1 MKLSEICI
9 HRPVFAWVLTLVVV
23 LLGLV
28 TGDRLQVRQY
38 PKMEKNYVTI
48 KMTYHGAGPEIIES
62 QITRV
67 IEEAVAGVEGIDTIT
82 SKSDSETS
90 EVSIEIAEGRDL
102 DSATND
108 IRDRLSKWRDRF
120 PDAAQEPILTKAGS
134 NEKSIVSL
142 ALISNKLTE
151 SELYS
156 YAQNEISHAL
166 EAVPGVARVD
176 VYGAGDYQ
184 MSVKLDPQKMA
195 FYNLTVLDVANALEK
210 QNIESPAGKIVNQDR
225 EYVVTTVAD
234 LQSPEEFMEIPIVN
248 KANTVVKLK
257 DVGDTVL
264 DKSNKRVMAR
274 FNGEKVVTLSIISQ
288 SAANPIQVA
297 RGVKAKYEEV
307 LRQIPSGVKF
317 SIAYD
322 STTFIERSLHEV
334 YHTIFD
340 AILLVVLVVFVFLRS
355 VRAALIPLL
364 TVPISLIGALFIM
377 YVCGF
382 TINSMTLMSMVLAIG
397 LVVDDAI
404 VVLENVYKYI
414 ERGLTPIQAAIE
426 GTKEVSFAVIAMTL
440 TLCAVYAPVALAQ
453 GETGK
458 YLKEF
463 SITLAGAVL
472 LSGFVALT
480 LSPMMCSKTL
490 VERGKE
496 GAWKTKN
503 PYLLL
508 LKNYISKLN
517 TTKWLSQIE
526 KKYEDALENVLNN
539 RKRAM
544 AVAVLFSAFGYFI
557 YAFMPSEQKPY
568 QDVGMFSYEGHAPQT
583 ATLQYTQRYVDA
595 VDKVL
600 GQFPEIESRQYVI
613 TNPTFE
619 GVAIIKD
626 RCGKTT
632 EEIMKEVS
640 IRSNE
645 VSGID
650 IKFTAGRGSGDDSS
664 RYISFVVRGNKS
676 HRELR
681 ELSDNLIQEILA
693 SGIAS
698 NVRTM
703 NNNEAEDYTIEINR
717 EKAALLH
724 IDPKAIA
731 NTISGLIQGR
741 VATKFKRENKLHD
754 VMVEITEEDKRSPD
768 QLTDIYVKAYND
780 REEFLIPI
788 AELINVYAR
797 TGPVTIYRYNR
808 TRSCTVVPF
817 LQPTVSLGDAID
829 VIRTVAHKTL
839 PDDVYID
846 FVDETKRFLTESNTM
861 AMIFLLALSF
871 IYLVMAAQFES
882 WKDPLIIMLTVPL
895 TLVGGIITLA
905 CINGTIN
912 MFSNIGFLT
921 LVGLITK
928 HGILIVDFANKL
940 VAKGKT
946 YREAVKE
953 AAIMRLRPVLMT
965 TFAMVLGSLPLALA
979 RGAGC
984 ELRIPLG
991 SVIVGGMMVG
1001 TVFTIFIVP
1010 VVYTYISQWSLAKTQ
1025 VALIKIY
1032 NDARRIFDTERHS

>member
-1 MKLSEICI
+1 MKLSEVCI
-9 HRPVFAWVLTLVVV
+9 QRPVFAWVLTLIVVM
-23 LLGLV
+23 LGLV

-67 IEEAVAGVEGIDTIT
+67 IEEAVAGIEGIETIS
-82 SKSDSETS
+82 SKSDSENS

-120 PDAAQEPILTKAGS
+120 PDAAQEAILTKAGS

-142 ALISNKLTE
+142 ALISTKLSE

-184 MSVKLDPQKMA
+184 MSVRLDPQKMA
-195 FYNLTVLDVANALEK
+195 FYNLTVIDVINAIEK
-210 QNIESPAGKIVNQDR
+210 QNIESPAGKIINNDR

-234 LQSPEEFMEIPIVN
+234 LQSPEEFKEIPIVN
-248 KANTVVKLK
+248 KKNNIVKLK
-257 DVGDTVL
+257 DIGEAQL
-264 DKSNKRVMAR
+264 DKSNKRVLAR
-274 FNGEKVVTLSIISQ
+274 FNGERVVTLSVISQ
-288 SAANPIQVA
+288 TSANPIQVA
-297 RGVKAKYEEV
+297 RGIKAKHDELQHQV
-307 LRQIPSGVKF
+307 PSNVKF

-334 YHTIFD
+334 YHTIFE
-340 AILLVVLVVFVFLRS
+340 AILLVVFVVFIFLRS
-355 VRAALIPLL
+355 LRAALIPLI
-364 TVPISLIGALFIM
+364 TVPISLIGSLFIM
-377 YVCGF
+377 YLCGF
-382 TINSMTLMSMVLAIG
+382 TINCMTLMSMVLAIG

-404 VVLENVYKYI
+404 VILENVYKYI
-414 ERGLTPIQAAIE
+414 ERGFTPIKAAIE

-480 LSPMMCSKTL
+480 LSPMMCSRTL
-490 VERGKE
+490 IANDEKKSE
-496 GAWKTKN
+496 SKN
-503 PYLLL
+503 KYILLI
-508 LKNYISKLN
+508 KSYVSKLDASESI
-517 TTKWLSQIE
+517 KKIE
-526 KKYEDALENVLNN
+526 LKYADALDKVLRN
-539 RKRAM
+539 RRKALLFAM
-544 AVAVLFSAFGYFI
+544 LFSVFGYFV

-583 ATLQYTQRYVDA
+583 STLTYTQRYVDA
-595 VDKVL
+595 VDKVISEI
-600 GQFPEIESRQYVI
+600 PEIESRQYVI

-626 RCGKTT
+626 RSGRTT
-632 EEIMKEVS
+632 EEIMKEVAAKS
-640 IRSNE
+640 DE
-645 VSGID
+645 VSGVD
-650 IKFTAGRGSGDDSS
+650 VKFTSGRGGDDDSS
-664 RYISFVVRGNKS
+664 RYVSFVVRGNKS

-681 ELSDNLIQEILA
+681 EISDNFIAEIYA
-693 SGIAS
+693 SGIAQGIRS
-698 NVRTM
+698 M
-703 NNNEAEDYTIEINR
+703 NRNEAEDYTIEINR
-717 EKAALLH
+717 DKAAILN
-724 IDPKAIA
+724 IDPKSIA

-741 VATKFKRENKLHD
+741 VATKFKRDNKIHD
-754 VMVEITEEDKRSPD
+754 VLVEINEEEKRSPD
-768 QLTDIYVKAYND
+768 QLSDIYVKAYSD
-780 REEFLIPI
+780 REELLIPV

-797 TGPVTIYRYNR
+797 SGPVSIYRYNR
-808 TRSCTVVPF
+808 TRSCTIIPY
-817 LQPTVSLGDAID
+817 LMPSVSLGDAIG
-829 VIRTVAHKTL
+829 VIRDIADRTL
-839 PDDVYID
+839 PEDVFID
-846 FVDETKRFLTESNTM
+846 FINETKRFLTESNTM
-861 AMIFLLALSF
+861 ALIFMLALCF

-882 WKDPLIIMLTVPL
+882 WKDPFIIMLTVPL
-895 TLVGGIITLA
+895 TLVGGIVTLA
-905 CINGTIN
+905 CIDNTIN

-921 LVGLITK
+921 LIGLITK

-940 VAKGKT
+940 SAKGKT
-946 YREAVKE
+946 HIEAVKE
-953 AAIMRLRPVLMT
+953 AAVMRLRPVMMT

-984 ELRIPLG
+984 EIRIPLG
-991 SVIVGGMMVG
+991 AVIVGGMTVG
-1001 TVFTIFIVP
+1001 TLFTIFIVP
-1010 VVYTYISQWSLAKTQ
+1010 VVYSYVSEFSYANLKKFVKPYFAKCS
-1025 VALIKIY
+1025 KK
-1032 NDARRIFDTERHS
+1032 

>member
-1 MKLSEICI
+1 MKLSEVCI
-9 HRPVFAWVLTLVVV
+9 QRPVFAWVLTLIVVM
-23 LLGLV
+23 LGLV

-67 IEEAVAGVEGIDTIT
+67 IEEAVAGIEGIETIS
-82 SKSDSETS
+82 SKSDSENS

-120 PDAAQEPILTKAGS
+120 PDAAQEAILTKAGS

-142 ALISNKLTE
+142 ALISTKLSE

-184 MSVKLDPQKMA
+184 MSVRLDPQKMA
-195 FYNLTVLDVANALEK
+195 FYNLTVIDVINAIEK
-210 QNIESPAGKIVNQDR
+210 QNIESPAGKIINNDR

-234 LQSPEEFMEIPIVN
+234 LQSPEEFKEIPIVN
-248 KANTVVKLK
+248 KKNNIVKLK
-257 DVGDTVL
+257 DIGEAQL
-264 DKSNKRVMAR
+264 DKSNKRVLAR
-274 FNGEKVVTLSIISQ
+274 FNGERVVTLSVISQ
-288 SAANPIQVA
+288 TSANPIQVA
-297 RGVKAKYEEV
+297 RGIKAKHEELQHQV
-307 LRQIPSGVKF
+307 PSDVKF

-334 YHTIFD
+334 YHTIFE
-340 AILLVVLVVFVFLRS
+340 AILLVVFVVFIFLRS
-355 VRAALIPLL
+355 LRAALIPLI
-364 TVPISLIGALFIM
+364 TVPISLIGSLFIM
-377 YVCGF
+377 YLCGF
-382 TINSMTLMSMVLAIG
+382 TINCMTLMSMVLAIG

-404 VVLENVYKYI
+404 VILENVYKYI
-414 ERGLTPIQAAIE
+414 ERGFTPIKAAIE

-480 LSPMMCSKTL
+480 LSPMMCSRTL
-490 VERGKE
+490 VANDEKKAE
-496 GAWKTKN
+496 SKN
-503 PYLLL
+503 KYILLI
-508 LKNYISKLN
+508 KSYVSKLDASESI
-517 TTKWLSQIE
+517 KKIE
-526 KKYEDALENVLNN
+526 LKYADALDKVLRN
-539 RKRAM
+539 RRKALLFAM
-544 AVAVLFSAFGYFI
+544 LFSAFGYFV
-557 YAFMPSEQKPY
+557 YVFMPSEQKPY

-583 ATLQYTQRYVDA
+583 STLTYTQRYVDA
-595 VDKVL
+595 VDKVISEI
-600 GQFPEIESRQYVI
+600 PEIESRQYVI

-619 GVAIIKD
+619 GIAIIKD
-626 RCGKTT
+626 RSGRTT

-640 IRSNE
+640 EKSNE
-645 VSGID
+645 VSGVD
-650 IKFTAGRGSGDDSS
+650 VKFTSGRGGGDDSS
-664 RYISFVVRGNKS
+664 RYVSFVVRGNKS

-681 ELSDNLIQEILA
+681 EISDNFIAEIYA
-693 SGIAS
+693 SGIAQGIRS
-698 NVRTM
+698 M
-703 NNNEAEDYTIEINR
+703 NRNEAEDYTIEINR
-717 EKAALLH
+717 DKAAILN
-724 IDPKAIA
+724 IDPKSIA

-741 VATKFKRENKLHD
+741 VATKFKRDNKIHD
-754 VMVEITEEDKRSPD
+754 VLVEINEEEKRSPD
-768 QLTDIYVKAYND
+768 QLSDIYVKAYSD
-780 REEFLIPI
+780 REELLIPV

-797 TGPVTIYRYNR
+797 SGPVSIYRYNR
-808 TRSCTVVPF
+808 TRSCTIIPY
-817 LQPTVSLGDAID
+817 LMPSVSLGDAIG
-829 VIRTVAHKTL
+829 VIRDIADRTL
-839 PDDVYID
+839 PEDVFID
-846 FVDETKRFLTESNTM
+846 FINETKRFLTESNTM
-861 AMIFLLALSF
+861 ALIFMLALCF

-882 WKDPLIIMLTVPL
+882 WKDPFIIMLTVPL
-895 TLVGGIITLA
+895 TLVGGIVTLA
-905 CINGTIN
+905 CIDNTIN

-921 LVGLITK
+921 LIGLITK

-940 VAKGKT
+940 SAKGKT
-946 YREAVKE
+946 HIEAVKE
-953 AAIMRLRPVLMT
+953 AAVMRLRPVMMT

-984 ELRIPLG
+984 EIRIPLG
-991 SVIVGGMMVG
+991 AVIVGGMTVG
-1001 TVFTIFIVP
+1001 TLFTIFIVP
-1010 VVYTYISQWSLAKTQ
+1010 VVYSYVSEFSYANLKKFVRPYFAKG
-1025 VALIKIY
+1025 LKK
-1032 NDARRIFDTERHS
+1032 

>member
-1 MKLSEICI
+1 MKLSEVCI
-9 HRPVFAWVLTLVVV
+9 QRPVFAWVLTLIVVM
-23 LLGLV
+23 LGLV

-67 IEEAVAGVEGIDTIT
+67 IEEAVAGIEGIETIS
-82 SKSDSETS
+82 SKSDSENS

-120 PDAAQEPILTKAGS
+120 PDAAQEAILTKAGS

-142 ALISNKLTE
+142 ALISTKLSE

-184 MSVKLDPQKMA
+184 MSVRLDPQKMA
-195 FYNLTVLDVANALEK
+195 FYNLTVIDVINAIEK
-210 QNIESPAGKIVNQDR
+210 QNIESPAGKIINNDR

-234 LQSPEEFMEIPIVN
+234 LQSPEEFKEIPIVN
-248 KANTVVKLK
+248 KKNNIVKLK
-257 DVGDTVL
+257 DIGEAQL
-264 DKSNKRVMAR
+264 DKSNKRVLAR
-274 FNGEKVVTLSIISQ
+274 FNGERVVTLSVISQ
-288 SAANPIQVA
+288 TSANPIQVA
-297 RGVKAKYEEV
+297 RGIKAKHDELQHQV
-307 LRQIPSGVKF
+307 PSNVKF

-334 YHTIFD
+334 YHTIFE
-340 AILLVVLVVFVFLRS
+340 AILLVVFVVFIFLRS
-355 VRAALIPLL
+355 LRAALIPLI
-364 TVPISLIGALFIM
+364 TVPISLIGSLFIM
-377 YVCGF
+377 YLCGF
-382 TINSMTLMSMVLAIG
+382 TINCMTLMSMVLAIG

-404 VVLENVYKYI
+404 VILENVYKYI
-414 ERGLTPIQAAIE
+414 ERGFTPIKAAIE

-480 LSPMMCSKTL
+480 LSPMMCSRTL
-490 VERGKE
+490 ISNDEKKSE
-496 GAWKTKN
+496 SKN
-503 PYLLL
+503 KYILLI
-508 LKNYISKLN
+508 KSYVSKLD
-517 TTKWLSQIE
+517 TSESIKKIE
-526 KKYEDALENVLNN
+526 LKYADALDKVLRN
-539 RKRAM
+539 RRKALLFAM
-544 AVAVLFSAFGYFI
+544 LFSVFGYFV

-583 ATLQYTQRYVDA
+583 STLTYTQRYVDA
-595 VDKVL
+595 VDKVISEI
-600 GQFPEIESRQYVI
+600 PEIESRQYVI

-626 RCGKTT
+626 RSGRTT
-632 EEIMKEVS
+632 EEIMKEVAAKS
-640 IRSNE
+640 DE
-645 VSGID
+645 VSGVD
-650 IKFTAGRGSGDDSS
+650 VKFTSGRGGDDDSS
-664 RYISFVVRGNKS
+664 RYVSFVVRGNKS

-681 ELSDNLIQEILA
+681 EISDNFIAEIYA
-693 SGIAS
+693 SGIAQGIRS
-698 NVRTM
+698 M
-703 NNNEAEDYTIEINR
+703 NRNEAEDYTIEINR
-717 EKAALLH
+717 DKAAILN
-724 IDPKAIA
+724 IDPKSIA

-741 VATKFKRENKLHD
+741 VATKFKRDNKIHD
-754 VMVEITEEDKRSPD
+754 VLVEINEEEKRSPD
-768 QLTDIYVKAYND
+768 QLSDIYVKAYSD
-780 REEFLIPI
+780 REELLIPV

-797 TGPVTIYRYNR
+797 SGPVSIYRYNR
-808 TRSCTVVPF
+808 TRSCTIIPY
-817 LQPTVSLGDAID
+817 LMPSVSLGDAIG
-829 VIRTVAHKTL
+829 VIRDIADRTL
-839 PDDVYID
+839 PEDVFID
-846 FVDETKRFLTESNTM
+846 FINETKRFLTESNTM
-861 AMIFLLALSF
+861 ALIFMLALCF

-882 WKDPLIIMLTVPL
+882 WKDPFIIMLTVPL
-895 TLVGGIITLA
+895 TLVGGIVTLA
-905 CINGTIN
+905 CIDNTIN

-921 LVGLITK
+921 LIGLITK

-940 VAKGKT
+940 SAKGKT
-946 YREAVKE
+946 HIEAVKE
-953 AAIMRLRPVLMT
+953 AAVMRLRPVMMT

-984 ELRIPLG
+984 EIRIPLG
-991 SVIVGGMMVG
+991 AVIVGGMTVG
-1001 TVFTIFIVP
+1001 TLFTIFIVP
-1010 VVYTYISQWSLAKTQ
+1010 VVYSYVSEFSYANLKKFVKPYFAKCS
-1025 VALIKIY
+1025 KK
-1032 NDARRIFDTERHS
+1032 

>member
-9 HRPVFAWVLTLVVV
+9 HRPVFAWVLTLVIVM
-23 LLGLV
+23 LGLV

-38 PKMEKNYVTI
+38 PKMDKNYVTI

-67 IEEAVAGVEGIDTIT
+67 IEEAVAGIEGIDTIT

-166 EAVPGVARVD
+166 EAVPGVARID

-234 LQSPEEFMEIPIVN
+234 LQSPEEFKEIPIVN

-257 DVGDTVL
+257 DIGETVL
-264 DKSNKRVMAR
+264 DKSDKRVMAR
-274 FNGEKVVTLSIISQ
+274 FNGEKVVTLSVISQ

-297 RGVKAKYEEV
+297 RGIKAKHAELLSQV
-307 LRQIPSGVKF
+307 PSGVKF
-317 SIAYD
+317 SVAYD

-334 YHTIFD
+334 YHTIFE
-340 AILLVVLVVFVFLRS
+340 AVMLVVLVVFVFLRS
-355 VRAALIPLL
+355 LRAALIPLV

-377 YVCGF
+377 YICGF

-404 VVLENVYKYI
+404 VILENVYKYI
-414 ERGLTPIQAAIE
+414 ERGFSPLKAAIE

-490 VERGKE
+490 IERGKE
-496 GAWKTKN
+496 KELSTRN

-508 LKNYISKLN
+508 LKSYISKLDAS
-517 TTKWLSQIE
+517 KFIAKVE
-526 KKYEDALENVLNN
+526 KKYAEMLESVLNN
-539 RKRAM
+539 RKRALM
-544 AVAVLFSAFGYFI
+544 LAVIFSAFGYFI

-583 ATLQYTQRYVDA
+583 ATLKYTQRYVDA
-595 VDKVL
+595 IDKVL
-600 GQFPEIESRQYVI
+600 GDFPEIESRQYVI

-619 GVAIIKD
+619 GVAMIKD

-632 EEIMKEVS
+632 EEIMKAVS
-640 IRSNE
+640 LRSNE

-650 IKFTAGRGSGDDSS
+650 VKFSAGRGGGDDSS
-664 RYISFVVRGNKS
+664 RYVSFVVRGNKS

-681 ELSDNLIQEILA
+681 ELSDNLVHEILA
-693 SGIAS
+693 SGIANS
-698 NVRTM
+698 VRTM

-717 EKAALLH
+717 DKAALLH
-724 IDPKAIA
+724 IDPKTIA
-731 NTISGLIQGR
+731 RTISGLIQGR

-754 VMVEITEEDKRSPD
+754 VMVEINEEDKRSPD

-788 AELINVYAR
+788 AELINVHAR

-808 TRSCTVVPF
+808 MRSCTVVPF
-817 LQPTVSLGDAID
+817 LQPSISLGDAIG
-829 VIRTVAHKTL
+829 VIKTVAHKTL
-839 PDDVYID
+839 PEDVYVD

-882 WKDPLIIMLTVPL
+882 WRDPLIIMLTVPL
-895 TLVGGIITLA
+895 TLVGGIVTLA
-905 CINGTIN
+905 CIDSTIN

-921 LVGLITK
+921 LIGLITK

-940 VAKGKT
+940 VTKGKT
-946 YREAVKE
+946 HKEAIKE
-953 AAIMRLRPVLMT
+953 AATMRLRPVLMT

-984 ELRIPLG
+984 EIRIPLG
-991 SVIVGGMMVG
+991 SVIVGGMTVG
-1001 TVFTIFIVP
+1001 TIFTVFIVP
-1010 VVYTYISQWSLAKTQ
+1010 VVYTYISQWNLTSFGMIMTKAYGIISKQ
-1025 VALIKIY
+1025 IVKKS
-1032 NDARRIFDTERHS
+1032 R